1 MNPRRLYRSA
11 DDRIFAGVAG
21 GVAAYFDVDPALVR
35 IIWFF
40 SVFFTGSLTFW
51 AYLVMSFVVPLEPA
65 DWPPQSPWVPGGA
78 PVAPPTGYATPTP
91 GTPPAPEAGAST
103 APAEPGA
110 NAPMPDPAAT
120 GPATPP
126 PSAAGGWWS
135 SDWRTQRQQERWQRR
150 AARRGYEHGGPGL
163 FFGLLLI
170 LVGGML
176 VWHQIDPGFDL
187 NLTWPVAIVAL
198 GAILVVSSIRP
209 RGRG

>member
-1 MNPRRLYRSA
+1 
-11 DDRIFAGVAG
+11 
-21 GVAAYFDVDPALVR
+21 
-35 IIWFF
+35 
-40 SVFFTGSLTFW
+40 
-51 AYLVMSFVVPLEPA
+51 
-65 DWPPQSPWVPGGA
+65 
-78 PVAPPTGYATPTP
+78 
-91 GTPPAPEAGAST
+91 
-103 APAEPGA
+103 
-110 NAPMPDPAAT
+110 MPDPAAT